1 MLYPVAKK
9 LHFALPSHEQKINK
23 PSVIADL
30 QKMQKLAN
38 GGVTKPVLQFKSFLV
53 RFVVG
58 RWNLD
63 VWGLSYSSLE
73 QALIFRG
80 APPQ

>member
-9 LHFALPSHEQKINK
+9 LHFALSSHEQKPNK

-30 QKMQKLAN
+30 QKMRKLAKR
-38 GGVTKPVLQFKSFLV
+38 GVTKPVLQFKSFLV

-58 RWNLD
+58 RWSLE
-63 VWGLSYSSLE
+63 VWGLSYSTIK

-80 APPQ
+80 APLQ